1 MDQRLLFFWL
11 VFSLMLIAGIAGSYC
26 SYQWRPDSGM
36 MRVIRV
42 IAIVT
47 GLFSSTLAL
56 YIFFQ
61 YPQTI
66 VD

>member
-1 MDQRLLFFWL
+1 
-11 VFSLMLIAGIAGSYC
+11 
-26 SYQWRPDSGM
+26 M